1 MDSKIPSKGLKV
13 PHCASDI
20 QVITFEINL
29 KKQKWLVVA
38 IYRTQSSCKN
48 YFITELTKISGSS
61 ENTVILEDFNMQ
73 PANQTLET
81 FLEDNSFVNL
91 IKSNTCLKPK
101 SGSCINLILN
111 IKAKSFQNTEAIKT
125 GISDHHVVIFSFL
138 KTTFIK
144 MQSNKLQYRNYKL
157 SEAHSFLQNVGQLS
171 QETSY
176 TEWEKYFMK
185 TLIKHTPLKKK
196 LIRGNHK
203 SFITKKLE
211 KAFMK
216 RSALEKREN
225 ISNNSEIIKLHRK

>member
-1 MDSKIPSKGLKV
+1 MDSKIPTKGLKV

-48 YFITELTKISGSS
+48 YFITEFTKISGSS

-125 GISDHHVVIFSFL
+125 G
-138 KTTFIK
+138 
-144 MQSNKLQYRNYKL
+144 
-157 SEAHSFLQNVGQLS
+157 
-171 QETSY
+171 
-176 TEWEKYFMK
+176 
-185 TLIKHTPLKKK
+185 KK
-196 LIRGNHK
+196 LVIRNG
-203 SFITKKLE
+203 
-211 KAFMK
+211 
-216 RSALEKREN
+216 RN
-225 ISNNSEIIKLHRK
+225 IL